1 MKLAPWTKRGKEL
14 RQKQAENSNLFTM
27 GSSKDKRN
35 KSKRKK
41 GEFLNASVVLAG
53 EIVEGLIRG
62 IVEGMIFVTGLQR

>member
-1 MKLAPWTKRGKEL
+1 MRLAPWTKRGKEL
-14 RQKQAENSNLFTM
+14 RQKQTENSNLFTM

>member
-1 MKLAPWTKRGKEL
+1 
-14 RQKQAENSNLFTM
+14 M
-27 GSSKDKRN
+27 GSGKDKRT

>member
-1 MKLAPWTKRGKEL
+1 MKLAPWTKRGQEL
-14 RQKQAENSNLFTM
+14 RQKQTENSNLFTM
-27 GSSKDKRN
+27 GSGKDKRT

-53 EIVEGLIRG
+53 EILEGLIRG

>member
-14 RQKQAENSNLFTM
+14 RQKQTENSNLFTM
-27 GSSKDKRN
+27 GSGKDKRT

-62 IVEGMIFVTGLQR
+62 IVEGLIFVMGLQR

>member
-14 RQKQAENSNLFTM
+14 RQKQTENSNLFTM
-27 GSSKDKRN
+27 GSGKDKRT

>member
-14 RQKQAENSNLFTM
+14 RQKQTENSNLFTM

>member
-1 MKLAPWTKRGKEL
+1 MKLAPWTKRGQEL
-14 RQKQAENSNLFTM
+14 RQKQTENSNLFTM

-35 KSKRKK
+35 KSKRKN
-41 GEFLNASVVLAG
+41 GEFLNASAVLAG

>member
-1 MKLAPWTKRGKEL
+1 M
-14 RQKQAENSNLFTM
+14 RQKQTENSNLFTM